1 MLTRHPLSLAIALLA
16 GSMLTPAWAQDE
28 TTSTASSNDDSNSLE
43 TVTVTAQQ
51 AATKVETPF
60 IETPQSVSTVSR
72 EEMDERGARTLRDA
86 VQYTPGVYTN
96 QVGASN
102 RYDYMV
108 MRGFSDGSL
117 DNTYLDGLKV
127 MGDTNGYSSMVVDPY
142 FLENVEVVK
151 GPASV
156 LYGRSSPGGLVA
168 MTSKQPQFDTQ
179 RQLRFSVGNN
189 SQRSAAF
196 DFTGPLDDE
205 RRAAYRVVG
214 LASGADTQFGPVEEE
229 RYAIAPSVTWDVT
242 DDTTLSFMAY
252 LQKDPEGGYHSG
264 VPYEGAVESHNGQKI
279 SNNFF
284 DGEADYDKFER
295 TQRMFGYSLEH
306 RFNDAWTARQKVRYL
321 NTDVDMDQV
330 AQGAEYVYDNA
341 GHLIGQNVWVGGN
354 SNELK
359 RYYYG
364 AEESLDAWTI
374 DNQVEA
380 KLKSGFIDHTLLVG
394 VDYQKREND
403 VVYTSGAFPN
413 VNPFDP
419 QYGVDH
425 VGEIA
430 VTNDERHELTQTG
443 VYLQDQMAFDRWRL
457 TLGGR
462 YDWVSITNEQK
473 LADHEDTLDETYFS
487 GRAGLLYLFDNGVAP
502 YVSYNTAF
510 TPTSFVDIDG
520 DVLDPMEGEQ
530 WETGLKYQPP
540 GTQDRY
546 SLSFFRINQENV
558 ATKEQPTDPY
568 RSIGEIESQ
577 GLEVEARKQLTDEL
591 RLQAAYSYT
600 DITYAKS
607 DVESEEDSH
616 AIYAPRHQASL
627 WGHYAFQEGALEGLD
642 AGLGVR
648 YYADIYADRA
658 NTEKVPDYTLV
669 DATLGYDL
677 EQFGLGGMSAR
688 LKVGNLLD
696 KEYVASCNSLQHC
709 YFGAERNV
717 TATIS
722 YDF

>member
-1 MLTRHPLSLAIALLA
+1 MSRTLSPHWLTCACLA
-16 GSMLTPAWAQDE
+16 GVMFVPMTGWAQTEGGE
-28 TTSTASSNDDSNSLE
+28 TDAVDLS
-43 TVTVTAQQ
+43 TVTVSGQ
-51 AATKVETPF
+51 AATKTQTP
-60 IETPQSVSTVSR
+60 IVETPQSVSRVDR
-72 EEMDERGARTLRDA
+72 DEMDERDTRTLREA
-86 VQYTPGVYTN
+86 AQYTPGVYTN

-102 RYDYMV
+102 RYDYLV

-117 DNTYLDGLKV
+117 SNTYLDGLKV
-127 MGDTNGYSSMVVDPY
+127 MGDTNGYSSMVIDPY
-142 FLENVEVVK
+142 FLESVEIVK

-168 MTSKQPQFDTQ
+168 LTSKQPQFETH

-196 DFTGPLDDE
+196 DLTGPLDDE

-214 LASGADTQFGPVEEE
+214 LASGADTQFDTVEEE

-264 VPYEGAVESHNGQKI
+264 VPYEGAVESHNGRKI

-284 DGEADYDKFER
+284 DGEDDYDKFER

-321 NTDVDMDQV
+321 NADVDLDQV
-330 AQGAEYVYDNA
+330 TQGAEYLYDSA
-341 GHLIGQNVWVGGN
+341 GNLIGQNVWVDGD

-364 AEESLDAWTI
+364 AQESLEAWTI

-380 KLKSGFIDHTLLVG
+380 NLDGGFIDHTLLVG
-394 VDYQKREND
+394 VDYQTRQND
-403 VVYTSGAFPN
+403 IVYTSGVFPN
-413 VNPFDP
+413 INPFDP
-419 QYGVDH
+419 QYGADP
-425 VGEIA
+425 VGAIA
-430 VTNDERHELTQTG
+430 TASDERHELTQTG

-462 YDWVSITNEQK
+462 YDWVNIENTDYLKDSEDK
-473 LADHEDTLDETYFS
+473 LDDTQFS
-487 GRAGLLYLFDNGVAP
+487 GRAGVLYMFDNGVAP
-502 YVSYNTAF
+502 YMSYNTAF
-510 TPTSFVDIDG
+510 TPTSFVDAEG
-520 DVLDPMEGEQ
+520 DVLEPMEGEQ

-540 GTQDRY
+540 ETEDRY
-546 SLSFFRINQENV
+546 SLSLFRITQENV

-577 GLEVEARKQLTDEL
+577 GLELEARKQLTEGL

-600 DITYAKS
+600 DIRYTKS
-607 DVESEEDSH
+607 EDPDEEGSH

-627 WGHYAFQEGALEGLD
+627 WSHYAFQSEALAGLD

-648 YYADIYADRA
+648 YYADIQADRA
-658 NTEKVPDYTLV
+658 NTEQVPDYTLV
-669 DATLGYDL
+669 DAMLGYDL
-677 EQFGLGGMSAR
+677 GQMGMSGMQVQ
-688 LKVGNLLD
+688 LNVGNLLD
-696 KEYVASCNSLQHC
+696 KEYVASCNSLQYC

-717 TATIS
+717 RASLT

>member
-1 MLTRHPLSLAIALLA
+1 MSRTLHPHWFFCACLA
-16 GSMLTPAWAQDE
+16 GVLFMPTTTWAQSE
-28 TTSTASSNDDSNSLE
+28 SDDGDAVDLS
-43 TVTVTAQQ
+43 TVTVSGE
-51 AATKVETPF
+51 AATKTQTPI
-60 IETPQSVSTVSR
+60 IETPQSVSNIDR
-72 EEMDERGARTLRDA
+72 EEMDERDTRTLGDA
-86 VQYTPGVYTN
+86 VKYTPGVYSN

-102 RYDYMV
+102 RYDYLV

-117 DNTYLDGLKV
+117 SNTYLDGLKV
-127 MGDTNGYSSMVVDPY
+127 MGDTNGYSSMVIDPY
-142 FLENVEVVK
+142 FLESAEIVK

-168 MTSKQPQFDTQ
+168 LTSKQPQFETH
-179 RQLRFSVGNN
+179 RQLRFGVGNN
-189 SQRSAAF
+189 SQRSVAF
-196 DFTGPLDDE
+196 DVTGPLDDE

-214 LASGADTQFGPVEEE
+214 LASGADTQFDSVEEE
-229 RYAIAPSVTWDVT
+229 RYAIAPSMTWDVT

-264 VPYEGAVESHNGQKI
+264 VPYEGAVKSHNGQKI

-284 DGEADYDKFER
+284 DGEEDYDKFER

-321 NTDVDMDQV
+321 NADVDMDQV
-330 AQGAEYVYDNA
+330 AQQAEYLYDGSNN
-341 GHLIGQNVWVGGN
+341 LIGQNVWVDGN

-359 RYYYG
+359 RSYFG
-364 AEESLDAWTI
+364 AEESLEAWTI

-380 KLKSGFIDHTLLVG
+380 KLHSGFIDHTVLMGL
-394 VDYQKREND
+394 DYQNREND
-403 VVYTSGAFPN
+403 VVYKSGAFPN
-413 VNPFDP
+413 INPFDP
-419 QYGVDH
+419 QYGADV
-425 VGEIA
+425 VGDITT
-430 VTNDERHELTQTG
+430 TNDERHELTQTG
-443 VYLQDQMAFDRWRL
+443 VYLQDQMAFDRWHL

-462 YDWVSITNEQK
+462 YDWVEIKNTDNLNDSESK
-473 LADHEDTLDETYFS
+473 LDDTQFS
-487 GRAGLLYLFDNGVAP
+487 GRAGALYLFDNGVAP

-510 TPTSFVDIDG
+510 TPTSFVDAQG
-520 DVLDPMEGEQ
+520 DLLEPMEGEQ
-530 WETGLKYQPP
+530 WETGLKFQPP

-546 SLSFFRINQENV
+546 SLSLFRITQENV

-577 GLEVEARKQLTDEL
+577 GLELEARTQLTEGL

-600 DITYAKS
+600 DITYTKS
-607 DVESEEDSH
+607 DVDSEEGSH

-627 WGHYAFQEGALEGLD
+627 WGHYAFQGDTLAGLD

-648 YYADIYADRA
+648 YYADIQANRA
-658 NTEKVPDYTLV
+658 NTEQVPDYTLV
-669 DATLGYDL
+669 DAMLGYDMS
-677 EQFGLGGMSAR
+677 QMGMPGMQVQ
-688 LKVGNLLD
+688 LNVGNVFD

-717 TATIS
+717 RASLT